1 MDFQYQALI
10 STKEVDDMQS
20 KEKTIDETIEELV
33 KKAIELKRE
42 IAFVP
47 EYAQKASESEILGII
62 VAQHF
67 KWSGRQ
73 VAEVAYAGLEEAN
86 FHTESHRF
94 NEIWHE
100 RNPGQDDLWICEEAG
115 A

>member
-1 MDFQYQALI
+1 
-10 STKEVDDMQS
+10 MQS

-33 KKAIELKRE
+33 KKAIELKRS

-47 EYAQKASESEILGII
+47 EYAQKATESEIMGII
-62 VAQHF
+62 IAQHF

-73 VAEVAYAGLEEAN
+73 VAEVAYAGLEDAN
-86 FHTESHRF
+86 FHTESGKF
-94 NEIWHE
+94 NEIWQE
-100 RNPGQDDLWICEEAG
+100 NNPGQSDLWITVEEAR

>member
-1 MDFQYQALI
+1 
-10 STKEVDDMQS
+10 MQS
-20 KEKTIDETIEELV
+20 KQKTIDETIKELV

-62 VAQHF
+62 AAQYF
-67 KWSGRQ
+67 RWSGRQ
-73 VAEVAYAGLEEAN
+73 VAELAYAGLEEAN

-94 NEIWHE
+94 NEIWCAN
-100 RNPGQDDLWICEEAG
+100 NPDQDDLWITEEEA
-115 A
+115 

>member
-20 KEKTIDETIEELV
+20 KEKTIDETIKELV
-33 KKAIELKRE
+33 KKAIELKRS

-94 NEIWHE
+94 NEIWQAN
-100 RNPGQDDLWICEEAG
+100 NPDQTDLWICEEARD
-115 A
+115 

>member
-1 MDFQYQALI
+1 
-10 STKEVDDMQS
+10 MQS

-33 KKAIELKRE
+33 KKAIELKRS

-47 EYAQKASESEILGII
+47 EYAQKTTESEILGII
-62 VAQHF
+62 IAQHF

-73 VAEVAYAGLEEAN
+73 VAEVAYAGLEDAN
-86 FHTESHRF
+86 FHTESCKF
-94 NEIWHE
+94 NKIWQE
-100 RNPGQDDLWICEEAG
+100 NNPGQSDLWITVEEAR